1 MASNRFT
8 RPGLALAFAIGTI
21 VPGTIAVAAV
31 SSGTRTPVRDRSTAV
46 VASPTTAP
54 ALPLGSMYRV
64 VDQIGARALWQRGI
78 DGSGVN
84 VAVIDTGVAPVA
96 ALAPQVVALVDL
108 SGEAGIDEARFIDT
122 FGHGTHMAGIIAGAT
137 PGADPAQAAAHPEW
151 FVGVAPRAGIVSVKV
166 ADNSGAV
173 DITQVIAGVDWVT
186 DHAAELNIR
195 VLNLS
200 YSSGSTLPAATDP
213 LAKAVERAWLAGIV
227 VVVAAGNDGR
237 QERHLSSPAIDPWV
251 LSVAAAEALT
261 VDKFT
266 VPSWATS
273 GDATRNPDVA
283 APGAHIDS
291 LRAPLSRI
299 DLEHPEGF
307 VSETLFRGSGSSQAA
322 AVVSGAAALL
332 LDARPSLT
340 PDQVKA
346 LLIASAATDQDL
358 ARARQVLRR
367 RTDPGRRRRRPSDAD
382 HACSRGHSATG
393 ARRCRPLD
401 SMVERTCSASR
412 SSARPPCSARRG
424 RALAGP
430 APAGP
435 VVHGTARAGLVASG
449 WVPAGPTRSWTGTR
463 WTGTT
468 WTGTRWTGTRWTG
481 TRWTGTSW
489 TGASWTG
496 TSWTGVVLDRHPLD
510 GWRLVLTDRP
520 PVTDGIDP

>member
-1 MASNRFT
+1 MVSNRLT
-8 RPGLALAFAIGTI
+8 RPGVALAVTIGTI
-21 VPGTIAVAAV
+21 VPGTFALAATASG
-31 SSGTRTPVRDRSTAV
+31 SSRPRPPRST
-46 VASPTTAP
+46 TTA
-54 ALPLGSMYRV
+54 AATNTTTQLPLGSMYRV

-96 ALAPQVVALVDL
+96 ALSPNVVALVDL
-108 SGEAGIDEARFIDT
+108 SAEAGINEARFIDT
-122 FGHGTHMAGIIAGAT
+122 FGHGTHMAGIIAGTT

-151 FVGVAPRAGIVSVKV
+151 FMGVAPRAGIVSVKV

-186 DHAAELNIR
+186 DHAAELNIK

-213 LAKAVERAWLAGIV
+213 LTQAVERAWLAGIV

-261 VDKFT
+261 ATQFT
-266 VPSWATS
+266 VPNWATS
-273 GDATRNPDVA
+273 GDATRNPDVS

-291 LRAPLSRI
+291 LRAPLSRV

-346 LLIASAATDQDL
+346 LLMASAQ
-358 ARARQVLRR
+358 
-367 RTDPGRRRRRPSDAD
+367 PGKILPTLVQFS
-382 HACSRGHSATG
+382 G
-393 ARRCRPLD
+393 
-401 SMVERTCSASR
+401 
-412 SSARPPCSARRG
+412 
-424 RALAGP
+424 
-430 APAGP
+430 
-435 VVHGTARAGLVASG
+435 AGLIRVDVAVG
-449 WVPAGPTRSWTGTR
+449 LATPTSVQSWPLSDGSAPLSAARLDGDTNIFGQPIVGETTVLGTPWEGTRWTGTRWTGGTWDGTRWTDGEWMGTRWTGGSWTGTR

-468 WTGTRWTGTRWTG
+468 WTGTTWTGTRWTGTTWTGTTWTGTRWTDASWTGTRWTG
-481 TRWTGTSW
+481 TRWTD
-489 TGASWTG
+489 ASWTG
-496 TSWTGVVLDRHPLD
+496 TRWTGG
-510 GWRLVLTDRP
+510 GWS
-520 PVTDGIDP
+520 